1 MQLKYEKDKE
11 KQTKNMFQSRMGIE
25 PISLTGRGFGGK
37 PGSL

>member
-11 KQTKNMFQSRMGIE
+11 KQTKKTFQSRMGIE
-25 PISLTGRGFGGK
+25 PMSLTGRVFGGK